1 MIAQYALQKTKGDVN
16 AGMLTTEHNVLLQ
29 APPTL
34 VAPER
39 LNNELRSEIESKT
52 VNRLLHLLYFSQ
64 VICICQQASWLF
76 CTGRCL

>member
-1 MIAQYALQKTKGDVN
+1 
-16 AGMLTTEHNVLLQ
+16 MLTTEHNVLQ
-29 APPTL
+29 APPTP
-34 VAPER
+34 VAPEG

-64 VICICQQASWLF
+64 VVCIRQQASLLL